1 MEVAKR
7 RRIMN
12 EIEKQEIM
20 AKAEL
25 YSGYMG
31 HLDNAVKLLNDARAE
46 GRNIYIEFNGQKLY
60 SLLDDEDSCYMK
72 VVGTTK
78 KEYEQ
83 EQQRL
88 SEEWEKKEK
97 EENAK
102 AQSKIPY
109 WIEEGNKLIYP
120 QMQQE
125 WARCVAIRA
134 GDIYHGAELDNALEI
149 MKALDNIS
157 GEEGLIEAKK
167 ILDDAGHSGSSY
179 GTTTRIIFTFSKRG
193 PEFYRDIY
201 LNNNLYDEDEKEIIE
216 EKCKKKEEEN
226 AMFEEE
232 LEAELE

>member
-1 MEVAKR
+1 MEVSKR
-7 RRIMN
+7 RMIMN
-12 EIEKQEIM
+12 EIEKQKIM

-25 YSGYMG
+25 YPGYLG
-31 HLDNAVKLLNDARAE
+31 DLDDAVEFLNDARAE

-78 KEYEQ
+78 KEFEQ
-83 EQQRL
+83 EQQRWL
-88 SEEWEKKEK
+88 EEREKRKKE
-97 EENAK
+97 EK
-102 AQSKIPY
+102 AQALVKIPY

-149 MKALDNIS
+149 MKVLDNIP

-167 ILDDAGHSGSSY
+167 ILNDFGHSGASY
-179 GTTTRIIFTFSKRG
+179 GITTSIIFTFSKRG

-201 LNNNLYDEDEKEIIE
+201 SNNKLYDEDEKEIME

>member
-1 MEVAKR
+1 
-7 RRIMN
+7 MN

-20 AKAEL
+20 AKAERHEEFF
-25 YSGYMG
+25 G
-31 HLDNAVKLLNDARAE
+31 HVSNAVRFLHDARVL
-46 GRNIYIEFNGQKLY
+46 GRNVYIEFNGQKLY
-60 SLLDDEDSCYMK
+60 SLLDDENSCYMK
-72 VVGTTK
+72 LYGKTK
-78 KEYEQ
+78 KEFEQ

-88 SEEWEKKEK
+88 REEWEKEEK

-149 MKALDNIS
+149 MKVLDNIP
-157 GEEGLIEAKK
+157 GEEGLTEAKK
-167 ILDDAGHSGSSY
+167 IFNDAGHSGFTY
-179 GTTTRIIFTFSKRG
+179 GITTSIIFTFSKRG
-193 PEFYRDIY
+193 PEFYRDIF
-201 LNNNLYDEDEKEIIE
+201 LNNNIYDVDEKETE

>member
-1 MEVAKR
+1 MEVSKR
-7 RRIMN
+7 RMIMN

-25 YSGYMG
+25 YSGYLVK
-31 HLDNAVKLLNDARAE
+31 LDNAVEFLNDARAE

-78 KEYEQ
+78 KEFEQ
-83 EQQRL
+83 KQQRWL
-88 SEEWEKKEK
+88 EEREKREK

-120 QMQQE
+120 QMQQK
-125 WARCVAIRA
+125 WARCA

-149 MKALDNIS
+149 MKVLDNIP

-167 ILDDAGHSGSSY
+167 ILDNAGHSGASY
-179 GTTTRIIFTFSKRG
+179 GITTSIIFTFSKRG

-201 LNNNLYDEDEKEIIE
+201 LNNKLYDEDEKEIME